1 MNNILQKSTN
11 IHGSCVA
18 INGQGVLLLG
28 ESGVGKSDFAL
39 RLLDRGAKLVSD
51 DRVELKV
58 KDNFIIATAPKRI
71 KGLIELR
78 GIGIVKVDTIDEAT
92 LKLVIKLVARQD
104 IERMPE
110 ATYYN
115 IMGINIRE
123 LSLHSFD
130 ASTPIKIELFI
141 NDF

>member
-28 ESGVGKSDFAL
+28 ESGAGKSDLAL

-51 DRVELKV
+51 DRVDLRVRKGEL
-58 KDNFIIATAPKRI
+58 IATPPKNI
-71 KGLIELR
+71 EGFIELSGV
-78 GIGIVKVDTIDEAT
+78 GIIRVDNLDEAV
-92 LKLVIKLVARQD
+92 LKLAIKLVARQD
-104 IERMPE
+104 VERMPE
-110 ATYYN
+110 ISYYE
-115 IMGINIRE
+115 IMGIKIRE

-130 ASTPIKIELFI
+130 VSTPIKIERFI